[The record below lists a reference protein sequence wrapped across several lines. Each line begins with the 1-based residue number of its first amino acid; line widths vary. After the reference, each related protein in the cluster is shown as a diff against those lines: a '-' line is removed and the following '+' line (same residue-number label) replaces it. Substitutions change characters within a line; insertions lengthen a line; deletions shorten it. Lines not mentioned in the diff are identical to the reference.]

1 MINGGLTA
9 FPFRRFA
16 ALKIH
21 CSNECRTL
29 LERLGGYQTA
39 DRGVVEMKG
48 KGNVRTYW
56 LVGEDHLHR
65 LKRDEFRAQR
75 REQQTGGKHRKSSK
89 NQKGP
94 KDGPR
99 SSLKVPKTT
108 MNGPLSRYAF
118 FPPCSTPRRS
128 ADIVTIITI
137 ITIIIIM
144 LRRLCKA
151 RVYYDVTC
159 EHTFFVRVYDWPAST
174 AEIFVSEGFSHL
186 TSSL

>member
-1 MINGGLTA
+1 MRRSVDDNGPNHA
-9 FPFRRFA
+9 FTSPSFVA

-39 DRGVVEMKG
+39 DRGMVEMKG

-89 NQKGP
+89 NQKAP

-108 MNGPLSRYAF
+108 MNGQLSRYAS
-118 FPPCSTPRRS
+118 PLSPSLGS
-128 ADIVTIITI
+128 
-137 ITIIIIM
+137 
-144 LRRLCKA
+144 RL
-151 RVYYDVTC
+151 
-159 EHTFFVRVYDWPAST
+159 
-174 AEIFVSEGFSHL
+174 
-186 TSSL
+186 

>member
-1 MINGGLTA
+1 L
-9 FPFRRFA
+9 RFS

-39 DRGVVEMKG
+39 ERGLVEMKG

-75 REQQTGGKHRKSSK
+75 REQQTGSKHRKSSRQ
-89 NQKGP
+89 QKST

-108 MNGPLSRYAF
+108 MNGPLSRYVSLCTCVDRLYHIF
-118 FPPCSTPRRS
+118 LRVLYYHNN
-128 ADIVTIITI
+128 IMMIIHFYS
-137 ITIIIIM
+137 
-144 LRRLCKA
+144 L
-151 RVYYDVTC
+151 Y
-159 EHTFFVRVYDWPAST
+159 
-174 AEIFVSEGFSHL
+174 FSFL
-186 TSSL
+186 ICFND